1 MSEKCLSGK
10 RVVRKAYSIINPHPL
25 CLLHSS
31 HASNRGSL
39 KASEQSRYEWEQL
52 PDELGIHLMTWDSSV
67 YYTGKRRKVNRS
79 EQDGYSKELIS
90 HLGRLHLDEQY

>member
-1 MSEKCLSGK
+1 MM
-10 RVVRKAYSIINPHPL
+10 NPRLL

-31 HASNRGSL
+31 HASKIASL

-90 HLGRLHLDEQY
+90 HLGRLHLDEQYAHIVRHQRKKELLCEF